1 MPTDVYWRLVLWG
14 TTWEMQPVSLLYN
27 LFPTNLRF
35 LIISTPTNLMF
46 LSLSALK
53 QGRKQAKFIFLV
65 ILRDFPL
72 YSFHFRVLWVFLMC
86 LVVCFFVVVVVFLSA
101 WIAKDVQVQQLP
113 IKWALTLLFHLLET
127 LLPELLAVSLISI
140 HYSVCSHSLT
150 CASLFPLCYTFQ
162 ITSLFGVQ
170 VHSLDCTTLN
180 SLLLSFVLLLLHY

>member
-35 LIISTPTNLMF
+35 LIICTPTNLTF
-46 LSLSALK
+46 LSFSALK
-53 QGRKQAKFIFLV
+53 QGRKQFIFLV

-72 YSFHFRVLWVFLMC
+72 YSFHFRVLLFFFDVFGC
-86 LVVCFFVVVVVFLSA
+86 LFFFFVVVVFLSA